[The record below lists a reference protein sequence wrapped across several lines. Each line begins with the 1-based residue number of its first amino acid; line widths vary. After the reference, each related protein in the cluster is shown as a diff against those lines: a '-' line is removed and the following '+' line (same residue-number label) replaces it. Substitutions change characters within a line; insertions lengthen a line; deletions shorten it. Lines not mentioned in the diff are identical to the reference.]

1 MTESFSSYKPQ
12 PQKASQDVRNRET
25 KGEKEMDE
33 ERDGGDGGMMRLTKT
48 QKRLRK

>member
-25 KGEKEMDE
+25 EEEKEM
-33 ERDGGDGGMMRLTKT
+33 DGGDGGMMRLTKT
-48 QKRLRK
+48 QKKIRK